1 MFCEDAPP
9 GICFAAR
16 ARHALGAPSFHHRLA
31 IRLLIEADPYHVHA
45 HVEAEYRTREGER
58 GAPLPGA
65 GLGGKSLD
73 ASVLVVK
80 GLGYGSGGR
89 GRSAT
94 MLYQSFGSR
103 VSSSRY
109 FTVSDIGLSPFQPL
123 AGAFQTPRSCISR
136 TWRSITS
143 RLYSACRPGTL
154 SM

>member
-80 GLGYGSGGR
+80 GLGYGGVGFVAARRAHPFIFVVDPCRRIERPLQSARSIEWR
-89 GRSAT
+89 G
-94 MLYQSFGSR
+94 
-103 VSSSRY
+103 
-109 FTVSDIGLSPFQPL
+109 PPL
-123 AGAFQTPRSCISR
+123 AV
-136 TWRSITS
+136 
-143 RLYSACRPGTL
+143 
-154 SM
+154 